1 MADNPRIGIDSL
13 RKRMETGEDI
23 VFIDSRN
30 PEAWAQSDVMV
41 PKAIRVPVDDLEKH
55 LHEIPKGK
63 TIVAYCT

>member
-55 LHEIPKGK
+55 LDEIPKGK

>member
-1 MADNPRIGIDSL
+1 MAENPRIGIDSL
-13 RKRMETGEDI
+13 RKRMESGEDI

-55 LHEIPKGK
+55 LYEIPKGK